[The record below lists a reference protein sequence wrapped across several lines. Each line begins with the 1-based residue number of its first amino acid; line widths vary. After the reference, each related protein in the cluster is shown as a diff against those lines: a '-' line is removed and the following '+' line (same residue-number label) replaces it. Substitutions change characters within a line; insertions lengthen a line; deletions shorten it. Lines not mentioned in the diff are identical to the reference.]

1 MGIES
6 KELFELYLKLQA
18 TDGYF
23 IELIEEDLER
33 KQLVLGILSCSSSWD
48 TLARKLEEQSSP
60 FAKLSTNG
68 QGSSEKFNLKV
79 KT

>member
-1 MGIES
+1 MGTES

-60 FAKLSTNG
+60 FAKLSANS
-68 QGSSEKFNLKV
+68 QGSSEKNLI
-79 KT
+79 